1 VINVK
6 HCFNKDTNHAP
17 AHQSLWSV
25 EDPGD
30 KDAIKLA
37 YPYSV
42 GIGEE
47 CYTNNNG
54 ASFGEL
60 IVRVVIHNQNDTDN
74 YIYLFE
80 LNYALVRVSP

>member
-1 VINVK
+1 VIDVK
-6 HCFNKDTNHAP
+6 HCFNEDTDRAP
-17 AHQSLWSV
+17 AHRSLWCV

-47 CYTNNNG
+47 CYTNNNS

-60 IVRVVIHNQNDTDN
+60 IVRVVIHNQNETIIC
-74 YIYLFE
+74 IY
-80 LNYALVRVSP
+80 SS